1 MSMREASVI
10 ERESNLAEFITLN
23 MQPILTKW
31 EAFAATRLPA
41 AAGMRAFELQDH
53 ARKILEAVVTDLGSL
68 QTPEAQAAKSMG
80 LASLPFAASETAAQT
95 HAVLRA
101 KSGFDI
107 NQLASEYRALRASV
121 LSLWTEACH
130 PADPPVADVIRFSE
144 AIDQALAESIA
155 FFSTHVEQARN
166 LLIGMLS
173 HDLRTPLQTIQM
185 TARHMQHLKTPSEF
199 AEAAAR
205 MIRSGARMNALLDD
219 LLDYN
224 RTTLGLGLSI
234 RVAPAIIDLGS
245 VCADEVEQ
253 IRSAYP
259 GHVIELKVTGDC
271 TGSWDAGRIQQM
283 LSNLV
288 VNALHYGAP
297 GRPVRV
303 SLQGSHPT
311 EVHVQVANSGPAIE
325 PAVLK
330 RIFEPLQRGSS
341 NAAANDAGF
350 GLGLYIACEIAKA
363 HGGELTVT
371 SDEQQT
377 EFVARL
383 PRLG

>member
-1 MSMREASVI
+1 MLD
-10 ERESNLAEFITLN
+10 RESQVIGHDSKLAEFITRN

-41 AAGMRAFELQDH
+41 AEHMRQFELQDH
-53 ARKILEAVVTDLGSL
+53 ARKILEAVVTDLGNL
-68 QTPEAQAAKSMG
+68 QTPEAQTAKSMG
-80 LASLPFAASETAAQT
+80 LASLPFAAPETAAQT

-121 LSLWTEACH
+121 LSLWTEACY

-166 LLIGMLS
+166 LLIGMIS

-185 TARHMQHLKTPSEF
+185 TARHMQHLKTPDEF

-205 MIRSGARMNALLDD
+205 MIRSGMRMNALLDD

-234 RVAPAIIDLGS
+234 RVAPAAIDLDS
-245 VCADEVEQ
+245 VCTDEIEQ
-253 IRSAYP
+253 IRGAYP
-259 GHVIELKVTGDC
+259 GHVIEIEVAGDC
-271 TGSWDAGRIQQM
+271 SGSWDAGRIQQM

-297 GRPVRV
+297 GLPVRV
-303 SLQGSHPT
+303 SLQGSKLT
-311 EVHVQVANSGPAIE
+311 EVRIQVANSGPAID
-325 PAVLK
+325 PAVLQ

-341 NAAANDAGF
+341 SAVANGAGF
-350 GLGLYIACEIAKA
+350 GLGLFIASEIAKA
-363 HGGELTVT
+363 HGGDLTVT
-371 SDEQQT
+371 SDGLQT
-377 EFVARL
+377 AFVARL

>member
-1 MSMREASVI
+1 MSILGARVI
-10 ERESNLAEFITLN
+10 ERESNLAEFITQN

-41 AAGMRAFELQDH
+41 AEGMRAFELQDH

-80 LASLPFAASETAAQT
+80 LASPPFAASETAAQT

-130 PADPPVADVIRFSE
+130 PGDPPVADVIRFSE

-155 FFSTHVEQARN
+155 FFSAHVEQARN

-185 TARHMQHLKTPSEF
+185 TARHMQHLKTPNEF

-205 MIRSGARMNALLDD
+205 MIRSGTRMNALLDD

-224 RTTLGLGLSI
+224 RTTLGLCI
-234 RVAPAIIDLGS
+234 RVAPAAIDLGA
-245 VCADEVEQ
+245 VCNNEIEQ

-259 GHVIELKVTGDC
+259 EHVIELDVTGDC
-271 TGSWDAGRIQQM
+271 TGTWDAGRIQQM

-297 GRPVRV
+297 GKPVRV
-303 SLQGSHPT
+303 SLQGSSLA
-311 EVHVQVANSGPAIE
+311 EVHIQVANRGPAIE

-371 SDEQQT
+371 SDEHQT

-383 PRLG
+383 PRLA

>member
-1 MSMREASVI
+1 MSILGARVI
-10 ERESNLAEFITLN
+10 ERESNLAEFITQN

-41 AAGMRAFELQDH
+41 AEGMRAFELQDH

-80 LASLPFAASETAAQT
+80 LASPPFAASETAAQT

-155 FFSTHVEQARN
+155 FFSAHVEQARN

-205 MIRSGARMNALLDD
+205 MIRSGTRMNALLDD

-224 RTTLGLGLSI
+224 RTTLGLCI
-234 RVAPAIIDLGS
+234 RVAPSAIDLGA
-245 VCADEVEQ
+245 VCNNEIEQ

-259 GHVIELKVTGDC
+259 EHVIELDVTGDC
-271 TGSWDAGRIQQM
+271 TGTWDAGRIQQM

-297 GRPVRV
+297 GKPVRV
-303 SLQGSHPT
+303 SLQGSSLA
-311 EVHVQVANSGPAIE
+311 EVHIQVANSGPAIE

-371 SDEQQT
+371 SDEHQT

-383 PRLG
+383 PRLA

>member
-1 MSMREASVI
+1 MSILGARVI
-10 ERESNLAEFITLN
+10 ERESNLAEFITQN

-41 AAGMRAFELQDH
+41 AEGMRAFELQDH

-80 LASLPFAASETAAQT
+80 LASPPFAASETAAQT

-155 FFSTHVEQARN
+155 FFSAHVEQARN

-185 TARHMQHLKTPSEF
+185 TARHMQHLKTPNEF

-205 MIRSGARMNALLDD
+205 MIRSGTRMNALLDD

-224 RTTLGLGLSI
+224 RTTLGLCI
-234 RVAPAIIDLGS
+234 RVAPSAIDLGA
-245 VCADEVEQ
+245 VCNNEIEQ

-259 GHVIELKVTGDC
+259 EHVIELDVTGDC
-271 TGSWDAGRIQQM
+271 TGTWDAGRIQQM

-297 GRPVRV
+297 GKPVRV
-303 SLQGSHPT
+303 SLQGSSLA
-311 EVHVQVANSGPAIE
+311 EVHIQVANSGPAIE

-371 SDEQQT
+371 SDEHQT

-383 PRLG
+383 PRLA

>member
-1 MSMREASVI
+1 MSILGARVI
-10 ERESNLAEFITLN
+10 ERESNLAELITQN

-41 AAGMRAFELQDH
+41 AEGMRAFELQDH

-80 LASLPFAASETAAQT
+80 LASPPFAASETAAQT

-155 FFSTHVEQARN
+155 FFSAHVEQARN

-224 RTTLGLGLSI
+224 RTTLGLCI
-234 RVAPAIIDLGS
+234 RVAPAAIDLGA
-245 VCADEVEQ
+245 VCNNEIEQ

-259 GHVIELKVTGDC
+259 EHVIELDVTGDC
-271 TGSWDAGRIQQM
+271 TGTWDAGRIQQM

-297 GRPVRV
+297 GKPVRV
-303 SLQGSHPT
+303 SLQGSSLA
-311 EVHVQVANSGPAIE
+311 EVHIQVANSGPAIE

-371 SDEQQT
+371 SDEHQT

-383 PRLG
+383 PRLA

>member
-1 MSMREASVI
+1 MSILGARVI
-10 ERESNLAEFITLN
+10 ERESNLAEFITQN

-41 AAGMRAFELQDH
+41 AEGMRAFELQDH

-80 LASLPFAASETAAQT
+80 LASPPFAASETAAQT

-155 FFSTHVEQARN
+155 FFSAHVEQARN

-185 TARHMQHLKTPSEF
+185 TARHMQHLKTPNEF

-205 MIRSGARMNALLDD
+205 MIRSGTRMNALLDD

-224 RTTLGLGLSI
+224 RTTLGLCI
-234 RVAPAIIDLGS
+234 RVAPAAIDLGA
-245 VCADEVEQ
+245 VCNNEIEQ

-259 GHVIELKVTGDC
+259 EHVIELDVTGDC
-271 TGSWDAGRIQQM
+271 TGTWDAGRIQQM

-297 GRPVRV
+297 GKPVRV
-303 SLQGSHPT
+303 SLQGSSLA
-311 EVHVQVANSGPAIE
+311 EVHIQVANSGPAIE

-363 HGGELTVT
+363 HGGELTLT
-371 SDEQQT
+371 SDEHQT

-383 PRLG
+383 PRLA